1 MSCSP
6 IKKTYSKTLNA
17 IKRELEYFGRVRVRV
32 CVMLLKC
39 AHTGY
44 HMATQNENRGV
55 FVFVLFIL
63 AIKSRKD

>member
-1 MSCSP
+1 MPCSP
-6 IKKTYSKTLNA
+6 IEKTYSTLNA

-44 HMATQNENRGV
+44 HMATQNEIGV
-55 FVFVLFIL
+55 FVYVLFIL
-63 AIKSRKD
+63 AISRKD